1 MKKILQW
8 LAVAVFAV
16 LVCAPVLAQ
25 AQTTSMP
32 ATGDFNWDYYYGALN
47 MCLGVLIG
55 GFLAFSGMYLNRK
68 RD

>member
-16 LVCAPVLAQ
+16 LVFVPALAQ
-25 AQTTSMP
+25 AQTTSTP
-32 ATGDFNWDYYYGALN
+32 ATDGFNWDYYYGALN

-55 GFLAFSGMYLNRK
+55 GMLMFCGMWLNRK
-68 RD
+68 EH

>member
-8 LAVAVFAV
+8 LAVAVFAI
-16 LVCAPVLAQ
+16 LVFVPALAQ
-25 AQTTSMP
+25 AQTTSTP
-32 ATGDFNWDYYYGALN
+32 ATDYYSALDRF
-47 MCLGVLIG
+47 LGVLIG